1 MENYIT
7 ITHSSIKLTLTRKAK
22 ETLEHYRPKGCPFTG
37 YSLLDLLNDMV
48 IMYSWMLEN
57 GVHSIG
63 ECINTWRKSRVDAD
77 VYGDGILICIGEEV

>member
-22 ETLEHYRPKGCPFTG
+22 ETLEQYRPKGCPFIG

-48 IMYSWMLEN
+48 TMYSWMLEN

-63 ECINTWRKSRVDAD
+63 ECINTWRKSRVYAD
-77 VYGDGILICIGEEV
+77 VYGDGILTCIGEDD